1 MVPFATEEHLLLLQ
15 NQLSTLIRKLL
26 KRKKK
31 DVWRRKLVSWI
42 MWNNTW
48 RSPQLST
55 SSLTKAGSN
64 NSWKI
69 LHARRK
75 LLLHLILLHLD
86 YERIRRLCWTWHS
99 MKLEFCSFWHQ
110 PICYGALK
118 KNPCFISRYPDWPYL
133 RLCMYHTRYHIQ
145 AYYRNLNVEAAVC
158 IKEFFSLHS
167 IHSINRSYTNE
178 YNIQLNYWRSLDYG
192 GLELI

>member
-1 MVPFATEEHLLLLQ
+1 
-15 NQLSTLIRKLL
+15 
-26 KRKKK
+26 
-31 DVWRRKLVSWI
+31 

-48 RSPQLST
+48 RSQQLFHIIPDY
-55 SSLTKAGSN
+55 KARSN
-64 NSWKI
+64 NSWWKI
-69 LHARRK
+69 LHARHK

-118 KNPCFISRYPDWPYL
+118 KTPCFISRYPDWPYL

-145 AYYRNLNVEAAVC
+145 AYYRNLNVEPAVC
-158 IKEFFSLHS
+158 IKEFFSLYTPS
-167 IHSINRSYTNE
+167 TQLIALTQMNTTYNLITEDLLTMGAWNLFSY
-178 YNIQLNYWRSLDYG
+178 ISP
-192 GLELI
+192 